1 MHHKPSFLSKFLIVG
16 LVVLVAPM
24 AVVEAQPLNKTA
36 AVLISAVYPNGYQT
50 GGRDEAFQLMNVGPQ
65 EIDITGWSIT
75 NNKTTITFPGV
86 ALASGEKIWCS
97 RTAIAFEEEFGVP
110 PDFEYGENSNT
121 DVRGMTGNPLN
132 LIKVG
137 GELVLLNAAGIIVD
151 TMVYGTGN
159 VEQPGWKGDSVKPY
173 SAGRAKGQILYRKL
187 DQATGWP
194 VPDTDT
200 VADWAQDP
208 NDPINGR
215 KVMYPGWNLD
225 EYFQTAK
232 VPETANLTILVTPDN
247 AYEPIRKQIESAK
260 HSIYIEVYT
269 FEHAALAEIIAAK
282 ARAGVD
288 VRILLEGGLRTTG
301 ITDQEKWCCQQVEM
315 TGGRVYFVAQNPDD
329 RIYARYGNQHA
340 KFIIIDNRTLIMGSD
355 NLGYGSIPD
364 DQKKD
369 GTRGR
374 RGVMLIID
382 APTLVA
388 YARQIFDADFNT
400 NFKDILHFQ
409 ANDEKYGAPPSDF
422 TPDRVSG
429 GTVYT
434 ILKAEPLELRGTFDF
449 EIVQSPENSLRDQ
462 DGLLGLVAKAG
473 EGDVILVEQQYERKY
488 WGPKDSSPEA
498 DPNPRLE
505 AYIAA
510 ARRGATVRILLDNCY
525 ASISDPKGSVATCE
539 YVNNIAR
546 TEDLQLEALLGNP
559 AGGGVFEEIIAGR
572 DYEGIHNKMILVRIN
587 GQGYAH
593 IGSINGSEVSSKV
606 NRELA
611 VQIRSDEVYNYL
623 SDIFEYDWSVSELPI
638 EIPGWH

>member
-1 MHHKPSFLSKFLIVG
+1 MGAKFVLFAKVSIIVLIACLS
-16 LVVLVAPM
+16 VA
-24 AVVEAQPLNKTA
+24 VTLTAQSLNKMPP
-36 AVLISAVYPNGYQT
+36 VLISAVYPDGYQT
-50 GGRDEAFQLMNVGPQ
+50 GGRDEAFQLMNVGSQ

-75 NNKTTITFPGV
+75 NNKTTVTFPTV
-86 ALASGEKIWCS
+86 TLASGEKIWCS
-97 RTAIAFEEEFGVP
+97 RTAVAFEEEFGFP
-110 PDFEYGENSNT
+110 PDFEYGENSNN
-121 DVRGMTGNPLN
+121 DVRNMTGTPLN
-132 LIKVG
+132 LIKKG
-137 GELVLLNAAGIIVD
+137 GELLLLNADGLLVD
-151 TMVYGTGN
+151 AMVYGTGN
-159 VEQPGWKGDSVKPY
+159 IAQPGWEGDSVKPY
-173 SAGRAKGQILYRKL
+173 SVGRAKGQILYRKL
-187 DQATGWP
+187 DQETGWP
-194 VPDTDT
+194 VPDTNT
-200 VADWAQDP
+200 VADWAQDT

-225 EYFQTAK
+225 EYFQTTK
-232 VPETANLTILVTPDN
+232 VTETANLTILVTPDN

-260 HSIYIEVYT
+260 HNIHIEVYT
-269 FEHAALAEIIAAK
+269 FEQATLAEVIAAR

-315 TGGRVYFVAQNPDD
+315 AGGQVYFMAQNPDD

-340 KFIIIDNRTLIMGSD
+340 KFIIIDNKTLIMGSD

-364 DQKKD
+364 DPKED

-374 RGVMLIID
+374 RGVMLITD

-422 TPDRVSG
+422 IPDRISG

-434 ILKAEPLELRGTFDF
+434 VLKGEPLRLRGTFDF

-488 WGPKDSSPEA
+488 WGSKDSSPEA

-510 ARRGATVRILLDNCY
+510 ARRGATVRILLDEY
-525 ASISDPKGSVATCE
+525 YTSLADPRGNVATCG
-539 YVNNIAR
+539 YVNSIA
-546 TEDLQLEALLGNP
+546 EKEGLDLEAHWANP
-559 AGGGVFEEIIAGR
+559 TGGYVFSETIAGR
-572 DYEGIHNKMILVRIN
+572 EYEGIHNKMMLARVN
-587 GQGYAH
+587 GQGYIH

-611 VQIRSDEVYNYL
+611 VQIQSNEAYSYL
-623 SDIFEYDWSVSELPI
+623 YDVFEYDWSVSQPPSKTLH
-638 EIPGWH
+638 WD